1 VVYLTTSGIRK
12 LKNIRP
18 QFNDDSIG
26 HQIEIANTADKKEK
40 EQFVKMELLGKYML
54 AYISIPASDRALV
67 SDGYMN
73 VILNISDP
81 KKMNRESQALNQAI
95 LQPSASYAVK
105 DECSA
110 KKKAVDKRRRE
121 LEALYKLF
129 VSFGSDWDRFNEYRR
144 PICN

>member
-1 VVYLTTSGIRK
+1 MVYLTTSGIRK
-12 LKNIRP
+12 LKNIRQ
-18 QFNDDSIG
+18 QFNDDFIG
-26 HQIEIANTADKKEK
+26 HQIEIANTADKKER
-40 EQFVKMELLGKYML
+40 FVKMELLGRYML

-81 KKMNRESQALNQAI
+81 EKMDRESQALNQAI
-95 LQPSASYAVK
+95 LHPSASYAVK

-121 LEALYKLF
+121 L
-129 VSFGSDWDRFNEYRR
+129 
-144 PICN
+144 

>member
-1 VVYLTTSGIRK
+1 
-12 LKNIRP
+12 
-18 QFNDDSIG
+18 
-26 HQIEIANTADKKEK
+26 
-40 EQFVKMELLGKYML
+40 MELLGKYML

-81 KKMNRESQALNQAI
+81 KKMHRESQALNQAI

-105 DECSA
+105 DECST